1 MLEDR
6 KAYETRL
13 DEQLA
18 KWKADLDVL
27 KAKAA
32 RAEVDAKAGYDRTIE
47 ALDRKYTEAGHHL
60 RELRGATDDAWENLK
75 DHTEKAWEEIKAA
88 FSKPS

>member
-1 MLEDR
+1 MLQDR

-32 RAEVDAKAGYDRTIE
+32 RAEVGAKAGYDRSLE
-47 ALDRKYTEAGHHL
+47 ALDKKYYEAAERLH
-60 RELRGATDDAWENLK
+60 ELKNATDEAWESLK
-75 DHTEKAWEEIKAA
+75 EHTEKAWEEVKAA
-88 FSKPS
+88 FTKS